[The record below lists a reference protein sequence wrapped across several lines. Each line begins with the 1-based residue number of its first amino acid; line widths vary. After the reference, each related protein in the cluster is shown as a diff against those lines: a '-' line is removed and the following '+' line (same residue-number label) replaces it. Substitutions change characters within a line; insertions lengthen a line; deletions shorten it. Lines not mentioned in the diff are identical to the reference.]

1 MKVIKRGFMIYLS
14 IPIGKA
20 RKEGEKVVMMVTRWW
35 TKSNDGAGRE
45 VGWLQNR

>member
-20 RKEGEKVVMMVTRWW
+20 RKEGEKVGMMVTRWW
-35 TKSNDGAGRE
+35 MKSNDGASGAA
-45 VGWLQNR
+45 GWLQNR